1 MGSLISYVWGP
12 SVPDNY
18 DVPDEALGLTLRDKD
33 LVRKSW
39 EMILK
44 KGVRPMGI
52 SLFKMYVNIIF
63 LLWIELLTIALII
76 CYRFFELHPHN
87 QLYFATFKD
96 VPIEQLQDNK
106 MLRSHSSNV
115 MHSLT
120 GVIGLLDDPEALVEN
135 LLKMGS
141 NHNPRNI
148 SKQAF
153 DVRPYKYIIKLLI
166 GITNAQI

>member
-1 MGSLISYVWGP
+1 M
-12 SVPDNY
+12 
-18 DVPDEALGLTLRDKD
+18 
-33 LVRKSW
+33 
-39 EMILK
+39 
-44 KGVRPMGI
+44 
-52 SLFKMYVNIIF
+52 
-63 LLWIELLTIALII
+63 
-76 CYRFFELHPHN
+76 
-87 QLYFATFKD
+87 
-96 VPIEQLQDNK
+96 PIEQLQDNK

-153 DVRPYKYIIKLLI
+153 DVRPYKYIIPLKSNIFTVIKLRHRDHKCSDLI
-166 GITNAQI
+166 SRNMQVTDLISRLYPNYI